1 MKKFL
6 VIIILSLMWNEHSFA
21 KDDKEFFISCS
32 AEGIYNM
39 SYNQSSSAETVFD
52 EYKIVIGKGD
62 IIQAAN
68 NPDGD
73 RWPLSII
80 LVNTNAENP
89 GGFYLYRKKTNLF
102 INYND
107 KIISFRGEVKL
118 GNAHTKTTLS
128 LISGV
133 YKISYRDEINANDK
147 SQLSAL
153 GKCKGLV
160 PVLNYLQNKSSS
172 SSYLDYW
179 WAVILIIAIT
189 FFIFTQSGKRLKQIR
204 RK

>member
-1 MKKFL
+1 MKKLLAIMVLGLLF
-6 VIIILSLMWNEHSFA
+6 SGNAFA

-32 AEGIYNM
+32 AKGYQDI
-39 SYNQSSSAETVFD
+39 SYKQQRFTENLFD
-52 EYKIVIGKGD
+52 EYKITIGEKPPFGRL
-62 IIQAAN
+62 
-68 NPDGD
+68 PKSS
-73 RWPLSII
+73 L
-80 LVNTNAENP
+80 LVNTNANKERD
-89 GGFYLYRKKTNLF
+89 FYLQRNPFDKT
-102 INYND
+102 ISYSD
-107 KIISFRGEVKL
+107 KIMIIDEVRTL
-118 GNAHTKTTLS
+118 KTPSGKQLNVHQEAVIS

-133 YKISYRDEINANDK
+133 YEVNYKDQMGLDDTIKFSGI
-147 SQLSAL
+147 

-160 PVLNYLQNKSSS
+160 PMLSYIENKNLK